1 MGFSCGIVG
10 LPRVGKTTLFNALTA
25 ANAQVHSF
33 SGASTDPNIAVVSV
47 PDPRLDDLGRTHK
60 SKKVTPT
67 TLQFVD
73 VAGLVR
79 GASEGGG
86 MGNQFLAH
94 IREVDAVVH
103 AVRCFED
110 PEVVHAEPTLDPA
123 RDAEII
129 HLELA
134 LSDLATVERRRE
146 KTVKLARSGDAEGR
160 RLMAVLDRLKAVLD
174 EGRPAREAHL
184 TPDEERLL
192 NDLHLITL
200 KPLLYVANV
209 DEEGLAPDHPLATA
223 LESVAR
229 KEGTACIRVCGKIEA
244 EMAALPPEERAEFM
258 AAYGLA
264 ESGLNKLIHAG
275 FSVLN
280 LMTFLT
286 AGEPETRA
294 WTIARGT
301 KAPQAAGKIHSDL
314 ERGFIRA
321 EIYSYDDWVACGR
334 DEKKVKEKGL
344 FRSEGKE
351 YVMKEGDVVLFRFNV

>member
-10 LPRVGKTTLFNALTA
+10 LPRVGKTTIFNALTA
-25 ANAQVHSF
+25 ANAPVHSF
-33 SGASTDPNIAVVSV
+33 SGASSDPNLAVVNV
-47 PDPRLDDLGRTHK
+47 PDPRLDDLGRIHK
-60 SKKVTPT
+60 SKKITPT

-73 VAGLVR
+73 VAGLSR
-79 GASEGGG
+79 GASQGSGI
-86 MGNQFLAH
+86 GNQFLAH
-94 IREVDAVVH
+94 IREADAVVH
-103 AVRCFED
+103 VVRCFED
-110 PEVVHAEPTLDPA
+110 PEVIHAEETLDPA
-123 RDAEII
+123 RDAETI

-134 LSDLATVERRRE
+134 LADLTTVDRRRE
-146 KTVKLARSGDAEGR
+146 RTIKLARSGDAEAKKI
-160 RLMAVLDRLKAVLD
+160 MAVLDKLRPVLD
-174 EGRPAREAHL
+174 EGRPAREAAL
-184 TPDEERLL
+184 TQDEERVLH
-192 NDLHLITL
+192 DLHLITL

-209 DEEGLAPDHPLATA
+209 DEAGLAPEHRLASA
-223 LESVAR
+223 LEAVAQ
-229 KEGTACIRVCGKIEA
+229 KEGSACIRICGKVEA

-264 ESGLNKLIHAG
+264 ESGLAKLIHAG

-294 WTIARGT
+294 WTITRGT

-334 DEKKVKEKGL
+334 DEKKVKEKGHY
-344 FRSEGKE
+344 RSEGKE